1 MTTSRLSYASSP
13 ESDLELSPG
22 PSASLSLGNLPQ
34 LVKSSSDPSIAT
46 NQDNLD
52 RDRELG
58 DGMPPPYTNPYDHAP
73 HSRRMTVDNKYGF
86 GSSSKGGGGGGGGS
100 GVPGGPLSTA
110 EDAIYGSSTSR
121 PAPPIQQS
129 TPNGPHFGAVPDL
142 PPRIDRASKPAN
154 ASGAP
159 STSGSSLPSRN
170 SSSGGT
176 LGRSAQERLFG
187 GKQSSTD
194 ALHDLSAHEEYS
206 SRNQLLGLSAAAGG
220 PPDKLRQAGPHA
232 MVNGAST
239 NATAGAGASSLERN
253 PATNTSLDRGGGGGR
268 SGGHHQHPTVA
279 GGSTNTPSKANGS
292 YDSVSSYD
300 SYNTASQLTAQNMRL
315 GPNAPDDLKSV
326 PNTRNGTHPMVP
338 NQAGLGEYGRNP
350 AMNPASD
357 MLLTTA
363 RSNYNVHEPLTQRNS
378 GDRSGGGMNLPQ
390 RPTNLVLDSP
400 RKHMIETKTDY
411 GKYSRNNSAS
421 QADYSKPNKGPSM
434 IGSPGP
440 PPGAMVGGALGNGG
454 APFKPVPPPKPKNYR
469 PPIGGGGAGSNGS
482 GMHHSGQWDNGEPI
496 SPRSPDGFYYPPMA
510 SSHYHQGMAHNVPS
524 SPNNG
529 ATGSHGPMPPMHPY
543 NPYGVGNGAN
553 GNGGGASGGPMYNG
567 NANGSHHS
575 YMGNGGAREQM
586 AMGGASNGYN
596 NNNGNN
602 AQYPYGNT
610 YMHRGNGAGTH
621 GIGNM
626 PALHPSDRH
635 ALDLAGSREQRGSA
649 FELYRKPQL
658 GTVVGHHHNI
668 R

>member
-58 DGMPPPYTNPYDHAP
+58 DGMPPPYTNPYEHGP

-86 GSSSKGGGGGGGGS
+86 SSSKNGGGGG
-100 GVPGGPLSTA
+100 PAMNP

-121 PAPPIQQS
+121 PAPPLQGS
-129 TPNGPHFGAVPDL
+129 SNGPHFGTVPDL
-142 PPRIDRASKPAN
+142 PPRIDRASKPAG
-154 ASGAP
+154 APGAP

-187 GKQSSTD
+187 NGKQSSTD
-194 ALHDLSAHEEYS
+194 ALHDPTSTQDEYS
-206 SRNQLLGLSAAAGG
+206 SRNQLLGLGAG
-220 PPDKLRQAGPHA
+220 DKRPTLPA
-232 MVNGAST
+232 MVNGGT
-239 NATAGAGASSLERN
+239 TAPGTASSLERGN
-253 PATNTSLDRGGGGGR
+253 PNANTSLDRIGGGGR
-268 SGGHHQHPTVA
+268 SAAHHHP
-279 GGSTNTPSKANGS
+279 GSVGNNPQNTSSKANGS

-300 SYNTASQLTAQNMRL
+300 SYNTSSQLTAQNMRL

-326 PNTRNGTHPMVP
+326 PNSRNGAHAMGANVS
-338 NQAGLGEYGRNP
+338 GLSDYGRNP
-350 AMNPASD
+350 AINSSTSD

-363 RSNYNVHEPLTQRNS
+363 RSNYNGTGVHETLTQRNS
-378 GDRSGGGMNLPQ
+378 GDRSAGGMNMPQ

-400 RKHMIETKTDY
+400 RKHIIETKTDY

-440 PPGAMVGGALGNGG
+440 PPGAMGANMANG

-469 PPIGGGGAGSNGS
+469 PPIGGSGSNGS

-529 ATGSHGPMPPMHPY
+529 GSHAPGMHPY
-543 NPYGVGNGAN
+543 NPYTVGNGAN
-553 GNGGGASGGPMYNG
+553 GGNGGPMYNG
-567 NANGSHHS
+567 NTNGSHS
-575 YMGNGGAREQM
+575 YMSNGVRDMGAM
-586 AMGGASNGYN
+586 GASNGYN
-596 NNNGNN
+596 N
-602 AQYPYGNT
+602 
-610 YMHRGNGAGTH
+610 
-621 GIGNM
+621 GNM

-658 GTVVGHHHNI
+658 GTMVGHHHNI